1 MLGSRISINF
11 SNLALKLK
19 RWPQGGGG
27 ALWAKTLLVNFKLV
41 VLCLGHV
48 GTAPPPLCHLYLWA
62 IVEVIIK
69 ILLCIVDW
77 IVFLFNSLF
86 NFVTKWRYISSSFD
100 ASKDCGFI
108 SCVIRGNSNCD
119 ITFEDVFAWGFTQ
132 PGQVKFPKES
142 PEKCMIRSLQFP
154 HTSHPMACASV
165 QEQSWKTLPRINL
178 LHVVCHW
185 WFARSKG
192 PSPRLGKV
200 HTSSEVSHK
209 RTGALE
215 VGRSYDSPSLQ
226 YLTSQVSNFWRK
238 GLLPVDFVFVF
249 LPVL

>member
-1 MLGSRISINF
+1 MFI
-11 SNLALKLK
+11 
-19 RWPQGGGG
+19 
-27 ALWAKTLLVNFKLV
+27 LWAHLNRASKTFLV
-41 VLCLGHV
+41 
-48 GTAPPPLCHLYLWA
+48 TALTTTSPLCHHNLWA
-62 IVEVIIK
+62 VVEVVIK
-69 ILLCIVDW
+69 ILLRLVDW

-192 PSPRLGKV
+192 PSPRLGEG
-200 HTSSEVSHK
+200 TSF
-209 RTGALE
+209 
-215 VGRSYDSPSLQ
+215 VG
-226 YLTSQVSNFWRK
+226 
-238 GLLPVDFVFVF
+238 DFTQAHRC
-249 LPVL
+249 PGRG